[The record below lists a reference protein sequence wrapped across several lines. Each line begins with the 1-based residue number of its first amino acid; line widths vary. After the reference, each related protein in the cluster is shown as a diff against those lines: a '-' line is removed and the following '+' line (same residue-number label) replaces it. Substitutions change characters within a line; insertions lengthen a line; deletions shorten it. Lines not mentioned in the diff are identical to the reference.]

1 MKYLAYDGKVFD
13 NQDQCE
19 AYEHDLKQKAGEQ
32 EKDYAELMTLRDA
45 YKAAQKKY
53 YDAREAYVEKY
64 EDISVCS
71 VDDLL
76 RRLFPMN

>member
-13 NQDQCE
+13 NPDQCKE
-19 AYEHDLKQKAGEQ
+19 YEHRLHEKDDEK
-32 EKDYAELMTLRDA
+32 EKDYDELMTLRDA

-53 YDAREAYVEKY
+53 EEAREAYYEKY
-64 EDISVCS
+64 EDPSVCP

-76 RRLFPMN
+76 HRLFPII

>member
-13 NQDQCE
+13 NQDQCKE
-19 AYEHDLKQKAGEQ
+19 YEHRLH
-32 EKDYAELMTLRDA
+32 EKDDEKEMDYEELLTLRDE
-45 YKAAQKKY
+45 YKAAQKRF
-53 YDAREAYVEKY
+53 YDAREAYIEKY
-64 EDISVCS
+64 GNIRVGS